1 MFVHNTVG
9 CAFIEKYYESCYGI
23 TGFSLERRWSQ
34 KAFVRQGL
42 GERVFQIE
50 EVASRKGLCRGPVF

>member
-1 MFVHNTVG
+1 MG
-9 CAFIEKYYESCYGI
+9 CAFIEKYSESCYGI

-42 GERVFQIE
+42 GERVFQIK
-50 EVASRKGLCRGPVF
+50 EVASRKENYVEACVLKIE